1 MTEKPSAQGTLAKTP
16 FAHLLLYTLTKRL
29 SGTLAIWPEKNDKKK
44 GQDRVLFEEGV
55 VMAMRPVEPADSMMM
70 GLLRLFRKHEAPY
83 GFYEGQNLLGTG
95 DGILLEKL
103 DTYTLVARGLRDHA
117 REDVLD
123 GVLAKIAGKPIRMRS
138 NVPLS
143 RLELNT
149 KEMAF
154 IDQLRART
162 STPEELIAGAELSS
176 KDARRLLYLLTL
188 IRGVEAVEGA
198 GFTSMHPPQDSGAFG
213 RRVSVGDSR
222 IGMGESM
229 PPRGII
235 AGMGS
240 GPHNIGAAFAATRT
254 RPSPPQAP
262 QFAPSMPGGLS
273 RNDEAKWV
281 ELSLLYERLDD
292 VNHFELLKVQK
303 EANKDAVSA
312 AYYALV
318 KKFHPD
324 RLPTALEPLTRCA
337 QLVFERLTEAHETL
351 TNATAREE
359 YLKAVAAGGGT
370 RASERMMREV
380 LESAMEYQK
389 AEVLMRRRDY
399 PQAMNLLR
407 SAMNR
412 NPDESDYQAL
422 YAWLLHLMNPNEP
435 APFDDMLR
443 ALDRALK
450 ANPRNERAHFYKG
463 TILKRMKRD
472 NEAIRH
478 FKQAVDINPR
488 NVDAAREV
496 RIADMRKDSKPPP
509 GQGGILSRLFGGTK
523 PDE

>member
-1 MTEKPSAQGTLAKTP
+1 MTDKPSAQGTLAKTP

-29 SGTLAIWPEKNDKKK
+29 SGTLAIWPEKNDKK

-55 VMAMRPVEPADSMMM
+55 VIAMRPVEHADSITM
-70 GLLRLFRKHEAPY
+70 GLLRMFRKHEAPY

-95 DGILLEKL
+95 EGILFERV

-117 REDVLD
+117 REDVME
-123 GVLAKIAGKPIRMRS
+123 GVLAKIAGKPIRIRS
-138 NVPLS
+138 GVPVQK
-143 RLELNT
+143 LELNT

-154 IDQLRART
+154 LDTLRARV

-188 IRGVEAVEGA
+188 IRGVEAVEGP
-198 GFTSMHPPQDSGAFG
+198 GFNSIHPAMDSSPA
-213 RRVSVGDSR
+213 RRITGGDRGS
-222 IGMGESM
+222 MGESI
-229 PPRGII
+229 PPRGYVTTISGSVNVTGANPFSTARANVAQI
-235 AGMGS
+235 AA
-240 GPHNIGAAFAATRT
+240 PA
-254 RPSPPQAP
+254 PPI
-262 QFAPSMPGGLS
+262 PGGLS

-281 ELSLLYERLDD
+281 ELSLLYEKLDD
-292 VNHFELLKVQK
+292 ANHFELLKIQQS
-303 EANKDAVSA
+303 ANKDAVSA

-351 TNATAREE
+351 TNASAREE
-359 YLKAVAAGGGT
+359 YIKSVAAGGGT
-370 RASERMMREV
+370 RASERMMRDV

-389 AEVLMRRRDY
+389 AEVLMRRREY
-399 PQAMNLLR
+399 QQAMNLVR
-407 SAMNR
+407 SAISR

-435 APFDDMLR
+435 APFDDMIR
-443 ALDRALK
+443 SLDRALK

-496 RIADMRKDSKPPP
+496 RIADMRRDSKPPP

-523 PDE
+523 PDED